1 MICLTTRKSGVA
13 IYLERHIFSKI
24 CNELTISQSD
34 AVVPTQ
40 GVDLWRFCHGDCETS
55 AGKFY
60 TNFSS
65 LARNSITNRKFHI
78 PICSGTISALVDK
91 ELRWRNGEM
100 HAVFCFISPP
110 TTFIFDK
117 RVLASFA
124 NRE

>member
-1 MICLTTRKSGVA
+1 MNDLLNGHQEVLVA
-13 IYLERHIFSKI
+13 KLFERQTGKVEIFSKI
-24 CNELTISQSD
+24 CKDLIASESD
-34 AVVPTQ
+34 AVVPVQ

-100 HAVFCFISPP
+100 QAVFCFISSLRLGSYNLH
-110 TTFIFDK
+110 I
-117 RVLASFA
+117 
-124 NRE
+124 